1 VRIALDIRYRVDSG
15 ASTYIQALLPHLVD
29 CAPNGTDFLYIRY
42 VGQPL
47 HGLPEAPAVDCP
59 QQTALRE
66 LAWLNRTL
74 PRKLRQHRV
83 DLYHGLKLYGPV
95 FSPVPMVHT
104 AHSISVHRD
113 REFPMSPRQRLIHAY
128 GNLLMRRSCRVIC
141 VSEYVSDFIF
151 DELRIPR
158 DSLRTIHLG
167 TSRAFRDAVASA
179 EASVFD
185 TPGLGDAPYIVCVG
199 NIEYVK
205 NHATAVRAVATLR
218 DRVPHHLV
226 IAGRDDKPAAEE
238 LRDLIRSEGLQDR
251 VHLAGFLDLPRLAS
265 CLARAELLVH
275 PSLSEGFCLAVLEGM
290 YAGLPVI
297 GSGIPALK
305 DVMGDTGRTVADPRD
320 FRALADAML
329 ELLSNPDEA
338 RRSAERAKAR
348 ADRFSW
354 DRAARETLAVYD
366 ECAVTDAAL

>member
-1 VRIALDIRYRVDSG
+1 VRVALDIRYRVESG
-15 ASTYIQALLPHLVD
+15 ASTYIQALLPRLVEH
-29 CAPNGTDFLYIRY
+29 ARKGTDFLYIRY

-59 QQTALRE
+59 RQTAPGE
-66 LAWLNRTL
+66 LGWLNRTL

-83 DLYHGLKLYGPV
+83 DLYHGLKLFGPV

-104 AHSISVHRD
+104 AHSISLPRGG
-113 REFPMSPRQRLIHAY
+113 EFPMSPRQRAINAY
-128 GNLLMRRSCRVIC
+128 GNLLLRRSCRVIC
-141 VSEYVSDFIF
+141 VSEYVSDFML

-158 DSLRTIHLG
+158 DRLRTIHLG
-167 TSRAFRDAVASA
+167 VSRAFRDAVADA

-185 TPGLGDAPYIVCVG
+185 TSGLGDAPYIVCVG
-199 NIEYVK
+199 NIEHVK
-205 NHATAVRAVATLR
+205 NHATAVRALSALR

-226 IAGRDDKPAAEE
+226 LAGRDDKPAAEE
-238 LRDLIRSEGLQDR
+238 LRDLVRSEGLQDR
-251 VHLAGFLDLPRLAS
+251 VHFVGFLDLPTLAS
-265 CLARAELLVH
+265 CLSRATMLVH
-275 PSLSEGFCLAVLEGM
+275 PSLSEGFGLAVLEGM
-290 YAGLPVI
+290 YAGLPVV
-297 GSGIPALK
+297 GSEIPGMK
-305 DVMGDTGRTVADPRD
+305 DVVGDTGRTVADPLD
-320 FRALADAML
+320 FRAFADAML

-366 ECAVTDAAL
+366 ECAETHTAV